1 MESYLKVVKLL
12 LKNGAPVNS
21 KDRHNAT
28 PIFLAVNC
36 GSCEATQLLIGKYS
50 GLSDGWTVTLI
61 ALKVFG
67 TKNSAKWNVVVHRR

>member
-21 KDRHNAT
+21 KDTHNAT

-36 GSCEATQLLIGKYS
+36 GSCEATQLLIGKYTVQKNLGRCYATRS
-50 GLSDGWTVTLI
+50 QVFNVYLSFLWC
-61 ALKVFG
+61 
-67 TKNSAKWNVVVHRR
+67 AKLSP